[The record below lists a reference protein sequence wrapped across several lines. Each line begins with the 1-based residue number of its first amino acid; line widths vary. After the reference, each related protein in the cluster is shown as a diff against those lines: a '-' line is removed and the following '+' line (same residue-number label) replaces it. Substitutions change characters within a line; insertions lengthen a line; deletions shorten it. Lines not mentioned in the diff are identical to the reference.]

1 MKVGRIPLV
10 SIVLLV
16 ISLISFTSKY
26 FFPSAHLSLKPYFD
40 GALVGAMLVLGLY
53 YANIYVTAW
62 MNNRKE
68 ARSVQE

>member
-1 MKVGRIPLV
+1 MKVGRIPLA
-10 SIVLLV
+10 SIALLI

-68 ARSVQE
+68 ALGK